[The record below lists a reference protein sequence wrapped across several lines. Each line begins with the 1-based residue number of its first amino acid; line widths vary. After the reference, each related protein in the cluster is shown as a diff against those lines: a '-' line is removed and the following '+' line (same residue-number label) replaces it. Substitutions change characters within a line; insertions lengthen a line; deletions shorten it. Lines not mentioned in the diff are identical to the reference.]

1 MPDASK
7 DGMGLEA
14 PSSWNSEDEEFII
27 VIVLADYLID
37 HYCMRRLGWVE
48 KCLSWLYVIGL

>member
-48 KCLSWLYVIGL
+48 K